1 MDVFFL
7 LSLPGL
13 VVVIIIAGV
22 VQLARAKKS
31 GKKRPGAASIGLN
44 LLDTALRPGTEN
56 KIIELEKQR
65 VIADQT
71 GNSKMSTTG
80 NFSSSELLEQEINS
94 VLPNLDLQVVQDIGA
109 LATNIGLER
118 NLGIEI
124 SIRLGDWEVFKAA
137 LPGSK
142 QESDGWINR
151 KANVVNLTQH
161 STMYERVK
169 SEEDGIDWHKKHGV
183 EDATH
188 AIHGGGFP
196 LYTKSEGFKG
206 VLLISGLP
214 QVEDHKLAVE
224 ILQIF
229 LNR

>member
-1 MDVFFL
+1 M
-7 LSLPGL
+7 
-13 VVVIIIAGV
+13 A
-22 VQLARAKKS
+22 
-31 GKKRPGAASIGLN
+31 
-44 LLDTALRPGTEN
+44 
-56 KIIELEKQR
+56 
-65 VIADQT
+65 
-71 GNSKMSTTG
+71 TTG
-80 NFSSSELLEQEINS
+80 EFNSSDLLQQELNS
-94 VLPNLDLQVVQDIGA
+94 VLPILDLKVAQEIST
-109 LATNIGLER
+109 LATKIGLER

-169 SEEDGIDWHKKHGV
+169 SEEEGIDWHKKHEV

>member
-1 MDVFFL
+1 MDIFFI

-13 VVVIIIAGV
+13 VIVIVIAGV
-22 VQLARAKKS
+22 IQLIRSKNS
-31 GKKRPGAASIGLN
+31 GKRRPGAGSIGLDM
-44 LLDTALRPGTEN
+44 LDTALRPGTEY
-56 KIIELEKQR
+56 KLIEKEKQR
-65 VIADQT
+65 TRTLET
-71 GNSKMSTTG
+71 GNSSMETTG
-80 NFSSSELLEQEINS
+80 NFKSKDLLQQEIDCLLPHWDLS
-94 VLPNLDLQVVQDIGA
+94 VAQVIGA
-109 LATNIGLER
+109 VATRIGLDR

-124 SIRLGDWEVFKAA
+124 SIRIGDWEVFKSA

-169 SEEDGIDWHKKHGV
+169 SEEDGTDWHASHGV
-183 EDATH
+183 ADETH

-196 LYTKSEGFKG
+196 LYVKGEGYKG

>member
-31 GKKRPGAASIGLN
+31 GKKRPSAASIGLN

-80 NFSSSELLEQEINS
+80 NFSSSELLEQEINC

-151 KANVVNLTQH
+151 KANVVNLTKH

-169 SEEDGIDWHKKHGV
+169 SEEDGIDWHEMHGV

-188 AIHGGGFP
+188 AIHG
-196 LYTKSEGFKG
+196 
-206 VLLISGLP
+206 
-214 QVEDHKLAVE
+214 
-224 ILQIF
+224 
-229 LNR
+229 

>member
-1 MDVFFL
+1 M
-7 LSLPGL
+7 
-13 VVVIIIAGV
+13 A
-22 VQLARAKKS
+22 
-31 GKKRPGAASIGLN
+31 
-44 LLDTALRPGTEN
+44 
-56 KIIELEKQR
+56 
-65 VIADQT
+65 
-71 GNSKMSTTG
+71 TTG
-80 NFSSSELLEQEINS
+80 DFNSSDLLQQELNS
-94 VLPNLDLQVVQDIGA
+94 VLPILDLKVALEIGT
-109 LATNIGLER
+109 LATKIGLER

-214 QVEDHKLAVE
+214 QVEDHKLAAE